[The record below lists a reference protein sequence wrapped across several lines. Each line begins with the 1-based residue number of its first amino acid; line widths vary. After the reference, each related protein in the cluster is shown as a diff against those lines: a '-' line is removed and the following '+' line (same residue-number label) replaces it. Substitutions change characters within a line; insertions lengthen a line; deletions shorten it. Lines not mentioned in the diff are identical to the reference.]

1 MSSLLAQRLLRISP
15 SVGRPSKLHLKN
27 CKSQHKMSCI
37 PPRCFNVCVLQA
49 PKEEGGKP
57 VSDQLLP
64 PFVITDEQGKP
75 LGAVQVRLGP
85 PPSPPPSGMQNRT
98 GSATPLSPL
107 YISIMPCLVLPCHEN
122 APCSGWDNQQRLGT
136 ISSCSKGRGVQR
148 MDDVVLM
155 FISPALQKAS
165 SFSKQDKG

>member
-1 MSSLLAQRLLRISP
+1 MCSVTKAMSSLLAQRLLRISP

-85 PPSPPPSGMQNRT
+85 PPSPPPLVCKT
-98 GSATPLSPL
+98 GLAVLLRFPLCISPL
-107 YISIMPCLVLPCHEN
+107 CH
-122 APCSGWDNQQRLGT
+122 AWCFHVTKMHLAVAGT
-136 ISSCSKGRGVQR
+136 ISNGWEQLAVAAKGGECSAW
-148 MDDVVLM
+148 MMLY
-155 FISPALQKAS
+155 
-165 SFSKQDKG
+165 